1 MKRLVILLFLTGCAS
16 GPPLTEDEKEYNR
29 QADWENWILCEQ
41 IYERAGQPTWHRDH
55 SHHGRT
61 RHWMVKQDLGDNQCR
76 KILKDYWIHGV

>member
-41 IYERAGQPTWHRDH
+41 IYERAGQPTWHRRGLN
-55 SHHGRT
+55 SSPRSLGTEKKLEVLVSRT
-61 RHWMVKQDLGDNQCR
+61 FVT
-76 KILKDYWIHGV
+76 